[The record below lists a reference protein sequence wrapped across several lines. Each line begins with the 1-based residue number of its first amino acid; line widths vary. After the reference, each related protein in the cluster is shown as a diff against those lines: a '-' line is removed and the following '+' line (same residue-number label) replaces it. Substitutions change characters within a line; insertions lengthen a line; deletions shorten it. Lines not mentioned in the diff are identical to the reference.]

1 MVIVT
6 PCIHLNGTCTEALAL
21 YEQAFGAT
29 TKVMLRY
36 ADANPRDWDVPL
48 TDKQK
53 DLVYHAETYIG
64 DQRIMLS
71 DTLESGPSKDTSL
84 FLIVTFEDAE
94 GVKQAYDVLQ
104 EGSTLVQPM
113 ISTTYSSC
121 FVSLI
126 DKFGL
131 RWSLMTEQTER

>member
-1 MVIVT
+1 MLIVT
-6 PCIHLNGTCTEALAL
+6 PCIHLNGRCEEAIAL
-21 YEQAFGAT
+21 YEEAFGAT

-36 ADANPRDWDVPL
+36 ADADPRDWDVPL
-48 TDKQK
+48 TEEQK

-71 DTLESGPSKDTSL
+71 DTLDSGPFKNTSL
-84 FLIVTFEDAE
+84 FLTVTFDDADS
-94 GVKQAYDVLQ
+94 VKKAYNVLQ
-104 EGSTLVQPM
+104 DGSTLVHPM

-131 RWSLMTEQTER
+131 RWNLMTEQPER